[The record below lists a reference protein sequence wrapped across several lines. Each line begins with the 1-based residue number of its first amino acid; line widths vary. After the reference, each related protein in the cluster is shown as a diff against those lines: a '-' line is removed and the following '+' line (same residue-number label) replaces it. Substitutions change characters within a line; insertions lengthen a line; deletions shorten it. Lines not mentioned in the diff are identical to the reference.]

1 MASHSWAG
9 LMKLTLHCEAPWGT
23 RFGENGCWVLS
34 AVQAAYMKTR
44 QVTAACSRALV
55 RWKGIATT
63 PRELSCPSELG
74 RFQFSAAQLQQ
85 VSIWRSKQRLWVGSP
100 AGAAARAA
108 AVACRLQGSSRAA
121 DKCHGG
127 CQGLQSSGWH
137 RSSVHCL
144 QKM

>member
-1 MASHSWAG
+1 
-9 LMKLTLHCEAPWGT
+9 MKLTLHGEDPWGT
-23 RFGENGCWVLS
+23 RFENGCWVLS

-74 RFQFSAAQLQQ
+74 RFQFSAAQRQQ
-85 VSIWRSKQRLWVGSP
+85 VSIWWSKQRLWVCSS
-100 AGAAARAA
+100 AGADTRAA
-108 AVACRLQGSSRAA
+108 AVACRLQGSSSSSSSSRAA

-127 CQGLQSSGWH
+127 CQGLQSSGWL
-137 RSSVHCL
+137 RSSVYCL
-144 QKM
+144 HNM